1 MNNDNDVIEILDDI
15 NEENSVV
22 VDNTVV
28 PTDNVVN
35 NTVEQPTMPSNDS
48 KEITIKS
55 ESNDEKSKSGLT
67 FVIVL
72 CVLLLAFIIALPYIS
87 KLIS

>member
-15 NEENSVV
+15 NEENGVAMN
-22 VDNTVV
+22 NTTV

-87 KLIS
+87 KLIP